1 MISYQSKICAKGLIT
16 EIKRV
21 ELEDVALA
29 SGALVDLVEGGE
41 AAGTPSNFFFIFG

>member
-29 SGALVDLVEGGE
+29 SGALVDLVEGGGQR
-41 AAGTPSNFFFIFG
+41 APRPIFFIFG